1 MLIDDIFSVDM
12 SGIELTTTKAQ
23 AAVSIR
29 EKVKVKEIPQAMG
42 RMYGELA
49 TIMGKVQMVGPPF
62 AYYHSW
68 SNEEVDVEC
77 GFPIAGE
84 FKPQGK
90 FKAFTLPSVKAV
102 VTMHVGPY
110 DKLMESYTK
119 MEQWTRTNGHT
130 PADYMWE
137 IYLNE
142 PGKVPPEQLMTQ
154 LIWPIK

>member
-1 MLIDDIFSVDM
+1 M

-29 EKVKVKEIPQAMG
+29 EKVNVRDIPQAMG
-42 RMYGELA
+42 RMLGELV
-49 TIMGKVQMVGPPF
+49 TLMGQVQIVGPPF

-68 SNEEVDVEC
+68 SSEEVDFEC

-84 FKPQGK
+84 FKPHGK
-90 FKAFTLPSVKAV
+90 FRAITLPSVKAV
-102 VTMHVGPY
+102 VAMHVGPY
-110 DKLMESYTK
+110 DKLVESYTK
-119 MEQWTRTNGHT
+119 MDQWMKANGHT

-137 IYLNE
+137 FYLND
-142 PGKVPPEQLMTQ
+142 PNKVPPEQLMTQ